1 MIYVAI
7 FIPILVLLLGSI
19 IFYFVYQIMCENYV
33 LLHSKALI
41 ELNKINKNYNFLP
54 LKYNNYKIV
63 YDYQVNYDN
72 VSPTDLFLCYVEKNY
87 SLIKEDIKIN
97 NINYTTYLKYKE
109 EVNNI
114 KDFIRYKYKTICSL
128 NSIQKLERKLF
139 LSKIHPPIINQYHI
153 KVIVYLQDESVPSL
167 KTISK
172 TKVFYED
179 DIEFAKELSIK
190 NNRGYY
196 INKDFWDAKVR
207 VERARVSKKM
217 RLSILSRDHFKCKYC
232 GSTLNLEI
240 DHIIPISKGGKSE
253 YNNLQTLCHRCNVN
267 KGTDIIDK

>member
-7 FIPILVLLLGSI
+7 FIPILVLILGII
-19 IFYFVYQIMCENYV
+19 IFYFVYQEMCKNYV
-33 LLHSKALI
+33 LLHSKAII
-41 ELNKINKNYNFLP
+41 ELNKINKKYNFLP

-63 YDYQVNYDN
+63 YDYRVNYDN
-72 VSPTDLFLCYVEKNY
+72 VSPTDLFLCYAEKNY

-97 NINYTTYLKYKE
+97 NINYATYLKYKE

-139 LSKIHPPIINQYHI
+139 LSKIHPAINNQYHI
-153 KVIVYLQDESVPSL
+153 KVIVYLQDESVSLL

-207 VERARVSKKM
+207 VERARASKKM

-253 YNNLQTLCHRCNVN
+253 YNNLQTLCHRCNIN

>member
-1 MIYVAI
+1 M
-7 FIPILVLLLGSI
+7 
-19 IFYFVYQIMCENYV
+19 
-33 LLHSKALI
+33 
-41 ELNKINKNYNFLP
+41 
-54 LKYNNYKIV
+54 
-63 YDYQVNYDN
+63 
-72 VSPTDLFLCYVEKNY
+72 
-87 SLIKEDIKIN
+87 
-97 NINYTTYLKYKE
+97 
-109 EVNNI
+109 
-114 KDFIRYKYKTICSL
+114 
-128 NSIQKLERKLF
+128 
-139 LSKIHPPIINQYHI
+139 
-153 KVIVYLQDESVPSL
+153 IVYLQEESVYLL

-217 RLSILSRDHFKCKYC
+217 RLSILSRDHYRCKYC

>member
-1 MIYVAI
+1 MIYISI
-7 FIPILVLLLGSI
+7 FIPILVVVICII
-19 IFYFVYQIMCENYV
+19 IFFFVYQEICKNYV

-41 ELNKINKNYNFLP
+41 ELNKINKKYNFLP

-63 YDYQVNYDN
+63 YDYRVNYDN

-87 SLIKEDIKIN
+87 FLIKEDIKIN

-114 KDFIRYKYKTICSL
+114 KDFIKRKYKTICSL
-128 NSIQKLERKLF
+128 DKIQKLERTLF
-139 LSKIHPPIINQYHI
+139 LSKIHPAINNQYHI
-153 KVIVYLQDESVPSL
+153 KVIVYLQDESVLLL
-167 KTISK
+167 KNISK
-172 TKVFYED
+172 SKVFYED

-196 INKDFWDAKVR
+196 KNKDFWDAKVR
-207 VERARVSKKM
+207 VERAKVSNKM
-217 RLSILSRDHFKCKYC
+217 RFSILSRDHYKCKYC
-232 GSTLNLEI
+232 GSTQNLEI

-253 YNNLQTLCHRCNVN
+253 YSNLQTLCHRCNVN
-267 KGTDIIDK
+267 KGSDIIYK

>member
-19 IFYFVYQIMCENYV
+19 IFYFVYQEMCKNYV
-33 LLHSKALI
+33 LLHSKAII
-41 ELNKINKNYNFLP
+41 ELNKINKKYIFLP

-63 YDYQVNYDN
+63 YDYRVNYDN

-87 SLIKEDIKIN
+87 SIIKEDIKIN

-128 NSIQKLERKLF
+128 NSIQKLERELF
-139 LSKIHPPIINQYHI
+139 LSRIHPPINNQYHI
-153 KVIVYLQDESVPSL
+153 KVIVYLQDESVSSL

-172 TKVFYED
+172 IKVFYED

-190 NNRGYY
+190 NNKGYY

-207 VERARVSKKM
+207 VERAKVSKKM

-232 GSTLNLEI
+232 GSTQNLEI

>member
-7 FIPILVLLLGSI
+7 FIPILVLVLGSI
-19 IFYFVYQIMCENYV
+19 IFCFVYQEMCKNYV
-33 LLHSKALI
+33 LLHSKAII
-41 ELNKINKNYNFLP
+41 ELNKINKKYNFLP
-54 LKYNNYKIV
+54 LRYNNFKIV
-63 YDYQVNYDN
+63 YDYRVNYDN

-87 SLIKEDIKIN
+87 SLINEDIKIN

-139 LSKIHPPIINQYHI
+139 LSRIHPAINNQYRI
-153 KVIVYLQDESVPSL
+153 KVIVYLQDESVSLL
-167 KTISK
+167 KTICK

-217 RLSILSRDHFKCKYC
+217 RLSILSRDHYRCKYC

>member
-1 MIYVAI
+1 MIYLAI
-7 FIPILVLLLGSI
+7 FIPILVLVLGSI
-19 IFYFVYQIMCENYV
+19 IFYFVYQVMCENYV
-33 LLHSKALI
+33 LLHSKAI
-41 ELNKINKNYNFLP
+41 IQLNKINKKYNFLA
-54 LKYNNYKIV
+54 LKYNNYKMI
-63 YDYQVNYDN
+63 YDYRVNYDN
-72 VSPTDLFLCYVEKNY
+72 VSPSDLFLCYVEKNY

-139 LSKIHPPIINQYHI
+139 LSRIHPAINNQYHI

-167 KTISK
+167 KIISK

-179 DIEFAKELSIK
+179 DIEFAKELSLK
-190 NNRGYY
+190 NNKGFYL
-196 INKDFWDAKVR
+196 NKDFWDAKVR
-207 VERARVSKKM
+207 VERAKVSKKM

-253 YNNLQTLCHRCNVN
+253 YNNLQTLCHLCNVN

>member
-1 MIYVAI
+1 M
-7 FIPILVLLLGSI
+7 L
-19 IFYFVYQIMCENYV
+19 CR
-33 LLHSKALI
+33 K
-41 ELNKINKNYNFLP
+41 ELF
-54 LKYNNYKIV
+54 
-63 YDYQVNYDN
+63 
-72 VSPTDLFLCYVEKNY
+72 
-87 SLIKEDIKIN
+87 IKEDIKIN

-207 VERARVSKKM
+207 VERARVSKKI
-217 RLSILSRDHFKCKYC
+217 RLSILNRDHYRCKYC

-253 YNNLQTLCHRCNVN
+253 YNNLQTLCHRCNIN